1 MCLAI
6 PGLIVGINAGDD
18 AGMSRIGR
26 VDFGGIVTEVNLTFT
41 PDAGVGEYVLV
52 HVGVAIS
59 TIDAAAADQAF
70 EYLRAME
77 SHEVS

>member
-6 PGLIVGINAGDD
+6 PGLIVGIDAGGD
-18 AGMSRIGR
+18 AGMARTGR
-26 VDFGGIVTEVNLTFT
+26 VDFGGLVTEVNLTFT
-41 PDAGVGEYVLV
+41 PEAGVGNYVLV

-59 TIDAAAADQAF
+59 TIDAASADQAF

-77 SHEVS
+77 AHEDS